1 MVYMNVGWPGVMGD
15 AKGSPKSTSEHL
27 TGLTEK
33 MIYTQLVV
41 AMVPGP
47 KTIELHANK
56 IQ

>member
-56 IQ
+56 IH